1 MDIDI
6 EVLFEDVFSG
16 SLVLE
21 KIHLR
26 GEVISEVEI
35 ALPFSEDGESGFDL
49 ELHRGG
55 CAVSPGMRGRDISDF
70 VIVEGAPCMVRD
82 FSVELLDSIF
92 SVDWVIFIVGDS
104 SEFTLQGSS
113 VIIKF
118 IEIFDGDISP
128 VADLDSFF

>member
-1 MDIDI
+1 MLLQFFFYIEGEFVGDIVGTLREDNFQGILFCDEVMDIDI

-55 CAVSPGMRGRDISDF
+55 CALGG
-70 VIVEGAPCMVRD
+70 
-82 FSVELLDSIF
+82 SI
-92 SVDWVIFIVGDS
+92 
-104 SEFTLQGSS
+104 
-113 VIIKF
+113 
-118 IEIFDGDISP
+118 
-128 VADLDSFF
+128 